1 MTHSVKNYRNLQHTK
16 LYIVESSIQMV
27 NDDENV
33 RNDSVRETYW
43 GQSWCISWRRWDR
56 AADVGTLSDGRHDV
70 IVVLISYT
78 SASRAVSNVK
88 IIRLICKN
96 VYDVY
101 YYNTVTGAT
110 Y

>member
-43 GQSWCISWRRWDR
+43 GQSWCIS
-56 AADVGTLSDGRHDV
+56 
-70 IVVLISYT
+70 
-78 SASRAVSNVK
+78 
-88 IIRLICKN
+88 
-96 VYDVY
+96 
-101 YYNTVTGAT
+101 
-110 Y
+110 